1 MTSEGLLVTIAEIDV
16 AFRFQFTGTRMLF
29 LNFEHKAVPVNYN
42 GPCLS
47 VDKNKIVAN
56 SYELNCTQ
64 EFAEFCCLL
73 EETADF
79 LTLNNTTIYHGV
91 AFIYERGAY
100 ILTAP
105 SGTGKSTQYRNLRTM
120 YGPGIRIIN
129 GDKPALGRN
138 SDGQIIVYPSP
149 WTGKERWA
157 GKDKAPLHG
166 LILLEQGQTNIVKT
180 MDIQEAVLPVME
192 EFIYTARS
200 RESVHTVCRMAD
212 SMLRRTPLYRFINK
226 GDAESSAMLYD
237 LITRVEK
244 LWD

>member
-1 MTSEGLLVTIAEIDV
+1 MLVTFKETEI
-16 AFRFQFTGTRMLF
+16 AFRFQFSGTRMLF
-29 LNFEHKAVPVNYN
+29 RNYEQKMVPVNYN
-42 GPCLS
+42 GPYLS
-47 VDKNKIVAN
+47 VDLKRIQAN
-56 SYELNCTQ
+56 SQKLNCTQ
-64 EFAEFCCLL
+64 EFAEFNCLL
-73 EETADF
+73 EEAADY
-79 LTLNNTTIYHGV
+79 LTLNNSTIYHGV
-91 AFIYERGAY
+91 AFIYENGAY

-129 GDKPALGRN
+129 GDKPALGW
-138 SDGQIIVYPSP
+138 SPDGQIIVYPSP

-166 LILLEQGQTNIVKT
+166 LILLEQGHKNIVKA
-180 MDIQEAVLPVME
+180 MDMQEAVLPVME

-200 RESVHTVCRMAD
+200 KESVHTVCRIAD

-237 LITRVEK
+237 LIMRVEK